1 MTDSVVVRR
10 SRWLTPIV
18 PGTRVTRLELF
29 FDLIFVFAFL
39 NVTGLVSTH
48 PTPRSVVAGLLVL
61 TLLWWC
67 WTVLA
72 ALGNLV
78 RIDKGILPV
87 LGLGIAVSTFVLA
100 ITIPQAFQNQRD
112 DLAGPIVFAVAYLV
126 LRGLTMGAFLFVLTG
141 AERSR
146 RQLALVSA
154 PPLVAAVLVVLAA
167 TAAWWAPP
175 DVRVDARLGLWAAAL
190 LAEYSV
196 GLFLPY
202 SRWAVASAGH
212 WAERHSLIV
221 LVALGEA
228 VISLGIGPGRF
239 ERLALS
245 GPVIAGSAL
254 GILLLAALWW
264 LHFDTLA
271 PSVEQAMHGIRDVRR
286 IALARDVFTY
296 LHLLMIMSVITVA
309 LGLKFVLETV
319 AEVVVEPLSWA
330 GVVALY
336 GGAAL
341 FLLTEVAVVARTFG
355 RVRLTRLITA
365 VVVCLLSWPATLVTP
380 LAALGALVVVL
391 LALIVVD
398 RFTGA
403 AARRRIKASL
413 RDEEEV
419 AERAVSQWRRQHL

>member
-1 MTDSVVVRR
+1 MGTSVLVRR
-10 SRWLTPIV
+10 SRWLTPVV

-78 RIDKGILPV
+78 RLDKGILPV
-87 LGLGIAVSTFVLA
+87 FGLGIAVATFVLA
-100 ITIPQAFQNQRD
+100 ITIPQAFENQRD
-112 DLAGPIVFAVAYLV
+112 DLAGPTVFAVTYLV
-126 LRGLTMGAFLFVLTG
+126 LRGLTMGAFLFALTG
-141 AERSR
+141 TGRAR

-175 DVRVDARLGLWAAAL
+175 GVRVDARFGLWAAAL

-196 GLFLPY
+196 GLILPY

-221 LVALGEA
+221 LIALGEA
-228 VISLGIGPGRF
+228 VISLGVGPGRF

-245 GPVIAGSAL
+245 GPVIAGSAV
-254 GILLLAALWW
+254 GILLLATLWW

-271 PSVEQAMHGIRDVRR
+271 PSVEQAMHGIRDIRR
-286 IALARDVFTY
+286 ISLARDVFTY
-296 LHLLMIMSVITVA
+296 LHLLMIMSIISLA
-309 LGLKFVLETV
+309 LGLKFILEEV
-319 AEVVVEPLSWA
+319 AEAVVEPLSWA

-341 FLLTEVAVVARTFG
+341 FLLTEVAVVARTFR
-355 RVRLTRLITA
+355 RVRPTRLATAA
-365 VVVCLLSWPATLVTP
+365 VVGLLAWPATLVTP
-380 LAALGALVVVL
+380 LAALGALAVVL
-391 LALIVVD
+391 LALVLVD

-419 AERAVSQWRRQHL
+419 AERAVSQWRQQHF